1 MFVGDANNC
10 FEATLY
16 KDKNLL
22 LAKRY
27 WNNCPNEDGV
37 PSVKEIL
44 VNCDIKVIEIIREI
58 NANV

>member
-44 VNCDIKVIEIIREI
+44 LKL
-58 NANV
+58 